1 MANTTTAIVTHV
13 RSYYD
18 RQMLEKAKPHLVHT
32 WFGQIRDIPQNITD
46 TIKFRRYGLLSAA
59 TTALTEGQSPA
70 GSSLSVTDLS
80 ATCAQYGDFV
90 TLTDELETETED
102 PIIME
107 VNDILGQQAGNTF
120 DQLCRDVV
128 VAGSTVQYASTA
140 VSRVTVT
147 STMKV
152 SAAEFR
158 EAVRTLKIQ
167 EARKITSMVS
177 PNPNVDTIPI
187 NSCFVAIIHPKT
199 TYDLK
204 GDAEFV
210 PVENYPSQSDVMPGE
225 VGKIDEI
232 RFVETTNAKVF
243 TGLGSGGIDVY
254 GTLILAANA
263 YGVTRI
269 AGKALQTI
277 THPLGSAGTADPL
290 DQRSTHG
297 WKGYF
302 VAKILN
308 DNWMVRLEH
317 AVTA

>member
-1 MANTTTAIVTHV
+1 MGNTTTSVVTHV
-13 RSYYD
+13 RSFYD

-32 WFGQIRDIPQNITD
+32 WFGQIRDIPQNATD

-59 TTALTEGQSPA
+59 TTALTEGATPA

-80 ATCAQYGDFV
+80 ATAAQYGDFV

-102 PIIME
+102 PVIME

-120 DQLCRDVV
+120 DQLCRDVL
-128 VAGSTVQYASTA
+128 VAGSNVQYASTA

-147 STMKV
+147 SVMKI
-152 SAAEFR
+152 SAAEIR
-158 EAVRTLKIQ
+158 EAVRTLKRQ
-167 EARKITSMVS
+167 EARKITSMIS
-177 PNPNVDTIPI
+177 PNPNIDTIPV
-187 NSCFVAIIHPKT
+187 NSCFVAIVHPNT

-204 GDAEFV
+204 ADTEFV
-210 PVENYPSQSDVMPGE
+210 PVEQYPNQSDVMPGE
-225 VGKIDEI
+225 VGKLDEV
-232 RFVETTNAKVF
+232 RFIETTNAKVF
-243 TGLGSGGIDVY
+243 SAAGSGGIDVY
-254 GTLILAANA
+254 ATLIFAANA

-277 THPLGSAGTADPL
+277 THPMGSAGTADPL

-302 VAKILN
+302 VTKILN
-308 DNWMVRLEH
+308 DNWLVRLEH

>member
-1 MANTTTAIVTHV
+1 MANTTTSVVTHV
-13 RSYYD
+13 RSFYD

-32 WFGQIRDIPQNITD
+32 WFGQIRDIPQNATD

-59 TTALTEGQSPA
+59 TTALTEGATPA

-80 ATCAQYGDFV
+80 ATAAQYGDFV

-102 PIIME
+102 PVIME

-120 DQLCRDVV
+120 DQLCRDVL
-128 VAGSTVQYASTA
+128 VAGSNVQYASTA

-147 STMKV
+147 SVMKI
-152 SAAEFR
+152 SAAEIR
-158 EAVRTLKIQ
+158 EAVRTLKRQ
-167 EARKITSMVS
+167 EARKITSMIS
-177 PNPNVDTIPI
+177 PNPNIDTIPV
-187 NSCFVAIIHPKT
+187 NSCFVAIVHPNT

-204 GDAEFV
+204 ADAEFV
-210 PVENYPSQSDVMPGE
+210 PVERYPNQSDVMPGE
-225 VGKIDEI
+225 VGKLDEV
-232 RFVETTNAKVF
+232 RFIETTNAKVF
-243 TGLGSGGIDVY
+243 SAAGSGGIDVY
-254 GTLILAANA
+254 ATLIFAANA

-277 THPLGSAGTADPL
+277 THPMGSAGTADPL

-302 VAKILN
+302 VTKILN
-308 DNWMVRLEH
+308 DNWLVRLEH